1 MYGEIQYVICNYGK
15 DPPTD
20 DEIKP
25 FIPELMKYLPLY
37 YNRKEG
43 LMSTIQDSISE
54 EVGRVNYF
62 NEDMLNQSSVNSST
76 WGLDIWEKDLGI
88 ETDISKTYEARREAI
103 IAKLRGSGTVTAQ
116 MLKNTA
122 LAFTNAEIEVIENH
136 NNYSF
141 IIKFVGIK
149 GIPPNMQ
156 DFIEMVEN
164 IKPAHL
170 GYSIEY
176 MFSWWN
182 NIKTLTWDQA
192 KAYTWSEIRE
202 Y

>member
-1 MYGEIQYVICNYGK
+1 MYGETEYGIFGYSQ
-15 DPPTD
+15 DELSD
-20 DEIKP
+20 EEIKP

-37 YNRKEG
+37 YNRKLG
-43 LMSTIQDSISE
+43 LMSNVQDSISE

-62 NEDMLNQSSVNSST
+62 NEDLIEQTFVKSAT

-103 IAKLRGSGTVTAQ
+103 TAKLRGSGTVTAQ

-122 LAFTNAEIEVIENH
+122 LSFTNAEIEVIENH
-136 NNYSF
+136 DDYSF
-141 IIKFVGIK
+141 VIKFVGIK
-149 GIPPNMQ
+149 GIPPNMP

-170 GYSIEY
+170 DYSIEY
-176 MFSWWN
+176 IFSWWD
-182 NIKTLTWDQA
+182 NIKHLTWNQA
-192 KAYTWSEIRE
+192 NTHTWNEIRE